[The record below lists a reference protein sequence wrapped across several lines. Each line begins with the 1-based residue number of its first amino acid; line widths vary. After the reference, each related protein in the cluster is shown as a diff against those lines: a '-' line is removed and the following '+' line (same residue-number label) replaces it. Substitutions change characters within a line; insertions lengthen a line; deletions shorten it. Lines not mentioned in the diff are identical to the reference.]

1 MDDIVGVFHVVTIG
15 TWSFLAVTHLAGLPH
30 PTVPRLVVFWLTA
43 LAVLP
48 LLRAAIRVVGRRQA
62 AYVQDVIIVGSGQV
76 ARLLESKIKQHP
88 EYHLRVLGFVDRDG
102 GASLNGAGRLQ
113 LIGDTDDLPGLVRSY
128 GADRVVITFSSESDE
143 QTLDVIRRLQDT
155 NVQIDIVPR
164 MFEILGTNAQL
175 HTIEGLPLVGLPRS
189 EALPA
194 PPDCSSAHWISRV
207 GSAASSCLDRCS
219 SSLPRG
225 SGWTRTDQ
233 SSSDR
238 FAWAREIELSASSSS
253 GRW

>member
-30 PTVPRLVVFWLTA
+30 PTVPRLVVFWLTHWRSF
-43 LAVLP
+43 

-113 LIGDTDDLPGLVRSY
+113 LIGDTDDLPGLVRRM
-128 GADRVVITFSSESDE
+128 APTEWSSPS
-143 QTLDVIRRLQDT
+143 RRSRT
-155 NVQIDIVPR
+155 NR
-164 MFEILGTNAQL
+164 
-175 HTIEGLPLVGLPRS
+175 H
-189 EALPA
+189 
-194 PPDCSSAHWISRV
+194 
-207 GSAASSCLDRCS
+207 
-219 SSLPRG
+219 
-225 SGWTRTDQ
+225 
-233 SSSDR
+233 
-238 FAWAREIELSASSSS
+238 
-253 GRW
+253 